1 MPRRLRWLAVLV
13 PTAAVVAV
21 EVVLDSALDV
31 VFPFPF
37 NTVVIGVA
45 VFAASAVVLFFAF
58 RRIDSLT
65 VALRAQNADLAARSA
80 RASALH
86 QVSLAITAL
95 GDLDEILDAI
105 VAHARELLAADVA
118 LLVLAEGSRPP
129 TLRAWRGPP
138 GAVVVPAS
146 GSPSS
151 GDPFAFVQPGA
162 AASRLASPLQ
172 RGTTTIGTLAVASA
186 SGRAFS
192 VDDVETLSSLAIQ
205 AAIAIGNARLQ
216 ESLREMAVVAERQRI
231 AREMHD
237 GLAQVLGYVNT
248 KSQAATELLVAGR
261 VADARAQLDELAAA
275 ARSVYV
281 DVRETI
287 LALRTPI
294 PAGIGLVA
302 AVEDLGHRF
311 SEASKIAVSV
321 DAPDPVTADALGPE
335 AEAQVFRIVRE
346 ALTNVRKHAAA
357 RRVRIAFRATGG
369 ELVVTVTDDGR
380 GIAGG
385 AGTADPR
392 SPVTAVGARVPV
404 GVGTRSTL
412 DHGASSSARTAL
424 PSAAAVSPAQAPR
437 AARAA
442 VTDWPRYGLDSMR
455 ERAAAIG
462 GTVTW
467 STPPG
472 GGTEVRIVVPIATT
486 GAVG

>member
-1 MPRRLRWLAVLV
+1 MPRRLRWLVVLV

-21 EVVLDSALDV
+21 AVVFDSALDV
-31 VFPFPF
+31 VFPFPL
-37 NTVVIGVA
+37 NTVAIGLA
-45 VFAASAVVLFFAF
+45 VFACSAAILYLAF

-65 VALRAQNADLAARSA
+65 LALRSQNADLAARSA

-105 VAHARELLAADVA
+105 VAHARDLLGADVA

-129 TLRAWRGPP
+129 TLRAWHGPP
-138 GAVVVPAS
+138 GVVIVPAS
-146 GSPSS
+146 GSPPT
-151 GDPFAFVQPGA
+151 GDPFAFVRPGS

-172 RGTTTIGTLAVASA
+172 RGSTTIGTLAVASA

-205 AAIAIGNARLQ
+205 AAIAIENARLQ
-216 ESLREMAVVAERQRI
+216 ESLREIAVVAERQRI

-248 KSQAATELLVAGR
+248 KSQAAAELLVAGR
-261 VADARAQLDELAAA
+261 VSDAQAQLDELAAA

-294 PAGIGLVA
+294 PAGLGLVA
-302 AVEDLGHRF
+302 AVEDLGRRF
-311 SEASKIAVSV
+311 GEASKIAVSV
-321 DAPDPVTADALGPE
+321 EAPDPVAVDVLGLE

-357 RRVRIAFRATGG
+357 GRVHIAFRTTGAG
-369 ELVVTVTDDGR
+369 LVVTVTDDGR
-380 GIAGG
+380 GMAAGSG
-385 AGTADPR
+385 SVNPG
-392 SPVTAVGARVPV
+392 SPVAASGPRVPV
-404 GVGTRSTL
+404 IVGGRGSL
-412 DHGASSSARTAL
+412 GGAASSPAVAAGPQDRPARSAR
-424 PSAAAVSPAQAPR
+424 S
-437 AARAA
+437 A
-442 VTDWPRYGLDSMR
+442 VTDWPRYGLDTMR

-462 GTVTW
+462 GTVAW
-467 STPPG
+467 SAPPE
-472 GGTEVRIVVPIATT
+472 GGTEGRIVVPIRAT
-486 GAVG
+486 GSAG